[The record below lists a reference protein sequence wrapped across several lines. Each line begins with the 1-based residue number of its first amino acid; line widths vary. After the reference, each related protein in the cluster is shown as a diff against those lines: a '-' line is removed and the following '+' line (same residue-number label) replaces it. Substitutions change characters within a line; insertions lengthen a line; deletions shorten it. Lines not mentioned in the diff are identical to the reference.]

1 MEYKKMLKQVAKKY
15 NTTPEEVEEEMKKA
29 ITASGF
35 DMSPQLFIS
44 LCTAKVKKT
53 IYRK

>member
-29 ITASGF
+29 IKAAGLN
-35 DMSPQLFIS
+35 MSPQAFIRD
-44 LCTAKVKKT
+44 CAAKT
-53 IYRK
+53 IRTINRN